1 VLQATPLRF
10 RGAVAFVIG
19 QASGVVTDN
28 WQPAARDLYLNV
40 YIAHREIL
48 AYIPAR
54 SGNKPDT

>member
-1 VLQATPLRF
+1 
-10 RGAVAFVIG
+10 VAFVIG
-19 QASGVVTDN
+19 QASGVVTDI

-54 SGNKPDT
+54 PGNKPDT